1 MRAWRVVFV
10 IGLTLLTVF
19 FRGQSYAA
27 EDFNQKIAVL
37 SEKLAFAN
45 EGQVMNVSDDILYLN
60 LGQQDGI
67 LQGNMFEIVRLGEPI
82 RAGNEILGYEE
93 QIIGKAEAYRVRK
106 KLTLAR
112 VVEKNEVPQ
121 AGDKVYQIKKNIK
134 RLVVAQFSYNKGFNQ
149 FTKNLQEK
157 LFTDLVQK
165 GMQVV
170 ERDQLERVLKE
181 QKLGYSGL
189 INLNSAKKVGELLGA
204 EGMVL
209 GTISDLGNSVSV
221 NARIVDLENG
231 NSLAAAEVDL
241 PKTPLIASLLSE
253 TVKEDNSFAVAP
265 KTKGK
270 TTKNTRKSLFFE
282 NDFLCIEVVSFS
294 REAQGLVLRLKYLNR
309 TKGPYSMAFSKPG
322 ENVYIVDDTGNQYT
336 YKDAELSQRR
346 EFPPDVPRI
355 SIVVFSDPKGT
366 GDNFTFSAK
375 YKLWSKKRIFPKG
388 KGPEFYL
395 NIKGMKLQ

>member
-1 MRAWRVVFV
+1 MRARRVVFV

-19 FRGQSYAA
+19 FRGQSHAT
-27 EDFNQKIAVL
+27 EDLNQKIAVL

-45 EGQVMNVSDDILYLN
+45 EGQVVNVSSDGILYLN

-112 VVEKNEVPQ
+112 VMEKSEIPQ
-121 AGDKVYQIKKNIK
+121 TGDKAYQIKKSIK
-134 RLVVAQFSYNKGFNQ
+134 RLVVAQFSYNQGFNQ

-157 LFTDLVQK
+157 LFTDLIQK

-221 NARIVDLENG
+221 TARLVDLETG

-241 PKTPLIASLLSE
+241 PKTPLIAALLSE
-253 TVKEDNSFAVAP
+253 TVEKETSFGGTP
-265 KTKGK
+265 KAKDK
-270 TTKNTRKSLFFE
+270 TTKNTRKTLFFE
-282 NDFLCIEVVSFS
+282 NDRFRIEVVSFT
-294 REAQGLVLRLKYLNR
+294 REAEGLVLKLRYLNR
-309 TKGPYSMAFSKPG
+309 TKGPVRVWLSRPG
-322 ENVYIVDDTGNQYT
+322 ENVYLVDDTGTQYA
-336 YKDAELSQRR
+336 YKDAELDEPRD
-346 EFPPDVPRI
+346 FPPGVPRI
-355 SIVVFSDPKGT
+355 SAIMFREMKGV
-366 GDNFTFSAK
+366 GAEFIFSAE
-375 YKLWSKKRIFPKG
+375 YTNGRGGGDF
-388 KGPEFYL
+388 FA
-395 NIKGMKLQ
+395 NIKGLKLQ

>member
-1 MRAWRVVFV
+1 MRARRVVFV
-10 IGLTLLTVF
+10 IGLAILTVF
-19 FRGQSYAA
+19 FKCQSHAA
-27 EDFNQKIAVL
+27 EDLNQKIAVL

-45 EGQVMNVSDDILYLN
+45 EGQVVNVSDDILYLD

-82 RAGNEILGYEE
+82 KAGNEILGYEE

-112 VVEKNEVPQ
+112 VVEKSEVPR
-121 AGDKVYQIKKNIK
+121 AGDKAYQIKKSIK
-134 RLVVAQFSYNKGFNQ
+134 RLVVAQFSYNQGFNQ

-221 NARIVDLENG
+221 NARLVDLETG

-241 PKTPLIASLLSE
+241 PKTPLIAALLSE
-253 TVKEDNSFAVAP
+253 TVEEETSFAVAP
-265 KTKGK
+265 KAKGRITKK
-270 TTKNTRKSLFFE
+270 TRKSLFFE
-282 NDFLCIEVVSFS
+282 NDFFRIEVVSFA
-294 REAQGLVLRLKYLNR
+294 REAEGLVLKLRYLNR
-309 TKGPYSMAFSKPG
+309 TKGPFRVRLSRPG
-322 ENVYIVDDTGNQYT
+322 ENAYLVDDIGIQYA
-336 YKDAELSQRR
+336 YKDAELSQTRD
-346 EFPPDVPRI
+346 FPPGVPRI
-355 SIVVFSDPKGT
+355 SAIMFRDMKGGGT
-366 GDNFTFSAK
+366 EFIFSAN
-375 YKLWSKKRIFPKG
+375 YTGRGGDF
-388 KGPEFYL
+388 FA
-395 NIKGMKLQ
+395 NIKGLKLQ

>member
-19 FRGQSYAA
+19 FSFRGQSYAA
-27 EDFNQKIAVL
+27 EDLNQKIAVL

-45 EGQVMNVSDDILYLN
+45 EGQVMNVSDDILYLD

-112 VVEKNEVPQ
+112 VVEKSEIPR
-121 AGDKVYQIKKNIK
+121 AGDKAYQIKKNIK
-134 RLVVAQFSYNKGFNQ
+134 RLVVAQFSYNQGFNQ

-221 NARIVDLENG
+221 NARLVDLENG

-241 PKTPLIASLLSE
+241 PKTPLIAALLSE
-253 TVKEDNSFAVAP
+253 TVEEDNSFAVAP

-270 TTKNTRKSLFFE
+270 TTKNIRKSLFFE
-282 NDFLCIEVVSFS
+282 NDRFRIEVISFK
-294 REAQGLVLRLKYLNR
+294 REPEGLVLKLRYLNR
-309 TKGPYSMAFSKPG
+309 TKGPVRVWLSGPEKNAYL
-322 ENVYIVDDTGNQYT
+322 VDDAGNQYT
-336 YKDAELSQRR
+336 YKDAELRKPR
-346 EFPPDVPRI
+346 DFPPGVPRI
-355 SIVVFSDPKGT
+355 SAIMFREMKGGGT
-366 GDNFTFSAK
+366 EFIFSAK
-375 YKLWSKKRIFPKG
+375 YTGRGGDF
-388 KGPEFYL
+388 FA